1 MTGIEMLRDV
11 CKALKGSPWCGT
23 DIATIG
29 GEPAYEKLSK
39 IADKI
44 ERETL
49 PRPRFEDGEPVQFGD
64 EFVSCDGPRVVVG
77 IKYSCE
83 GGISL
88 CDADGELYRFVG
100 RERVKRPEPP
110 KVLDADGVEIKVG
123 DEVWGRGREQ
133 HAYKVLEPASD
144 DEYAYGRFTVKCID
158 LSSSEQVVYADP
170 SSLTHK
176 RPEPPDTWE
185 SIEADSKKHYCAYF
199 GRAGMFECA
208 IGERYACPL
217 SELDDECETLM
228 AQNLVRRCKALA
240 GVE

>member
-1 MTGIEMLRDV
+1 MTGIERLRDV
-11 CKALKGSPWCGT
+11 SKALKGSPWCGT

-29 GEPAYEKLSK
+29 GEPACEKLSK

-100 RERVKRPEPP
+100 RERVKRPVA

-123 DEVWGRGREQ
+123 DEVWSTDDSGLVRHPFSFIVTEVEAHLVHGDRIG
-133 HAYKVLEPASD
+133 VLP
-144 DEYAYGRFTVKCID
+144 C
-158 LSSSEQVVYADP
+158 QV
-170 SSLTHK
+170 THK

-185 SIEADSKKHYCAYF
+185 QIEADSKKFVCDYY
-199 GRAGMFECA
+199 GRKSMFDCRE
-208 IGERYACPL
+208 GKSDACPL
-217 SELDDECETLM
+217 SGIDDDCETLM
-228 AQNLVRRCKALA
+228 AQDLVRRCKALA
-240 GVE
+240 EVE